1 MRREDIDQDLRN
13 LAFDFFYW
21 FSRFEFA
28 LKEKRFLKDNTVG
41 ARAEPDWDKFVKAHR
56 GAYGV
61 SPAAHALLVE
71 KPRRQIVGDPDHGFE
86 DVPFSPNTAD
96 LDRVVAYAKTVRN
109 NLFHGGK
116 HGHDQWDDPAR
127 MRRLLGLTITVLG
140 ELAALGDF
148 GGDYDRY
155 Y

>member
-1 MRREDIDQDLRN
+1 MRREEIDQDLRA

-28 LKEKRFLKDNTVG
+28 LKERRFLKNETIG

-56 GAYGV
+56 AAYV
-61 SPAAHALLVE
+61 LSHAARALIAE
-71 KPRRQIVGDPDHGFE
+71 KPRRQIVGDPEHDFE
-86 DVPFSPNTAD
+86 DVPFSPNTAN

-127 MRRLLGLTITVLG
+127 TRRLLTLTITVLK
-140 ELAALGDF
+140 ELAALGEF